1 MYTYVYKK
9 EVLKMKSIYFLMNK
23 ENILES
29 IRNNNTSKKKTAG
42 LKSLK
47 KEAINNLNIILKR
60 EELQYLIIVMLIY
73 L

>member
-1 MYTYVYKK
+1 MKASEIITLLKK
-9 EVLKMKSIYFLMNK
+9 DGWFEI
-23 ENILES
+23 
-29 IRNNNTSKKKTAG
+29 AQ
-42 LKSLK
+42 